1 MKRFL
6 TAALALICI
15 FALFA
20 CSESESE
27 APDGQK
33 TAGRAAGNEAVNY
46 SFFYPEKWE
55 VAENTGVVM
64 LKFNCSSA
72 SGIYEYATM
81 SVLTFNLA
89 DSSQGAR
96 DYWNG
101 YEKDIQKAYSG
112 YEKIDD
118 KEIKL
123 GGTVAL
129 KIKYFLSKDDGRF
142 EFEQVVCCR
151 NGSVYIVTL
160 GAPEKYYEAVNA
172 DFGIMLDSFVF
183 E

>member
-6 TAALALICI
+6 AAALALICI

-64 LKFNCSSA
+64 LKYNCSSA

-96 DYWNG
+96 DY
-101 YEKDIQKAYSG
+101 
-112 YEKIDD
+112 
-118 KEIKL
+118 
-123 GGTVAL
+123 
-129 KIKYFLSKDDGRF
+129 
-142 EFEQVVCCR
+142 
-151 NGSVYIVTL
+151 
-160 GAPEKYYEAVNA
+160 
-172 DFGIMLDSFVF
+172 
-183 E
+183 

>member
-101 YEKDIQKAYSG
+101 YEK
-112 YEKIDD
+112 IDD

>member
-64 LKFNCSSA
+64 LKYNCSSA

-101 YEKDIQKAYSG
+101 YEKDIQKSYSG

-129 KIKYFLSKDDGRF
+129 KIKYFLSKDDGRLNSS
-142 EFEQVVCCR
+142 R
-151 NGSVYIVTL
+151 LYAAATGAYTL
-160 GAPEKYYEAVNA
+160 
-172 DFGIMLDSFVF
+172 
-183 E
+183 